1 MITNGVVALS
11 FSLMSP
17 NGDLFASEQEAL
29 QSSDRLDKLL
39 NRLGLMRHPTKGF
52 KEPTEYGH
60 HMGIN
65 INPTMGYFSTP
76 ADKLTKISSHIRH
89 FI

>member
-1 MITNGVVALS
+1 VVALS
-11 FSLMSP
+11 FSLVSP
-17 NGDLFASEQEAL
+17 NGDLCASEQEAL
-29 QSSDRLDKLL
+29 QSSDSLDKLS

-52 KEPTEYGH
+52 KEPTEFDH

-76 ADKLTKISSHIRH
+76 ADELQKTSSHTRH